1 MSRLF
6 YDTLVG
12 LGKQGRPPGRC
23 GLVGTIHKA
32 ERADGPPPLPWPL
45 CASSHIPWN
54 ERSPHL
60 GSRLPSR
67 NSPIRNRRRL
77 CPTVRRRLSGWKGWN
92 YPIRKRPTDLKS
104 AKPTGTHPLPRRLRS
119 RPRDQRVRQDDR
131 VANTPARTIIKN
143 LVSGA
148 APAPEPWERVAHGGS
163 SGNRS
168 GPSHVPQGV
177 FRRLAGLSAVDP
189 CNPPVTLVDLVAV
202 VGDARLDQEPIR
214 RRRVVLSYDLV
225 GRVGI
230 RAAAHAM

>member
-1 MSRLF
+1 MSL
-6 YDTLVG
+6 L
-12 LGKQGRPPGRC
+12 L
-23 GLVGTIHKA
+23 
-32 ERADGPPPLPWPL
+32 
-45 CASSHIPWN
+45 
-54 ERSPHL
+54 RSMSIYS
-60 GSRLPSR
+60 GE
-67 NSPIRNRRRL
+67 
-77 CPTVRRRLSGWKGWN
+77 RLSINPLSNPVKMKKTWRGNLKQTYEELVNTFGSLPETPSSSSIQAFYQLPAIKSWREREGVE
-92 YPIRKRPTDLKS
+92 PTAPTEGPGPTDLKS
-104 AKPTGTHPLPRRLRS
+104 AKPTRTHPLPRRLRS

>member
-1 MSRLF
+1 MAVLCDQFSMGQASQHSRSGPPWTGRTWCNIQGWGCGFGWTHETARGSRNLATSHCVGTGGRGRL
-6 YDTLVG
+6 DGGAPIRPVARHIGRSQLCRSEGG
-12 LGKQGRPPGRC
+12 LGTRVAIAGK
-23 GLVGTIHKA
+23 
-32 ERADGPPPLPWPL
+32 
-45 CASSHIPWN
+45 S
-54 ERSPHL
+54 
-60 GSRLPSR
+60 
-67 NSPIRNRRRL
+67 
-77 CPTVRRRLSGWKGWN
+77 
-92 YPIRKRPTDLKS
+92 LKS

-131 VANTPARTIIKN
+131 IANTPARTIIKN

-214 RRRVVLSYDLV
+214 RRRVVLSYNLV

>member
-1 MSRLF
+1 M
-6 YDTLVG
+6 
-12 LGKQGRPPGRC
+12 RC
-23 GLVGTIHKA
+23 TAV
-32 ERADGPPPLPWPL
+32 
-45 CASSHIPWN
+45 C
-54 ERSPHL
+54 
-60 GSRLPSR
+60 
-67 NSPIRNRRRL
+67 
-77 CPTVRRRLSGWKGWN
+77 C
-92 YPIRKRPTDLKS
+92 
-104 AKPTGTHPLPRRLRS
+104 
-119 RPRDQRVRQDDR
+119 
-131 VANTPARTIIKN
+131 RTINWIFDCSKIFVCFITCTIIGHSLFCKSLFILGCQYQSQRSSGVEQLFRKQQVDGSNPSVGSTVIKN